1 MSTKVY
7 LCKVIIVIDDNNTR
21 QVAQCDA
28 TWWLEYNGKKY
39 YSGSTIDINDTDDK
53 NIEFNNINGYWD
65 DRSIIADDVRFN
77 IDNPYTNKANKEII
91 AGHYN
96 LAPIFRINNKTENK
110 MNNINNTNKN
120 TFNSYTYY
128 NKQSNSN
135 ETVTFSVSQS
145 DVHIDDSWKIS
156 DTETMKEILLYIRS
170 LYTLSLHTDIYK
182 DWVINVCSIND
193 MIEEWCAHNMLY
205 ECFLF
210 ESHTKD
216 VDITENSWIVKLWYK
231 VLSKI
236 YKLIY

>member
-1 MSTKVY
+1 MSTRIY
-7 LCKVIIVIDDNNTR
+7 LCKVIIVIDDNNAR
-21 QVAQCDA
+21 QVVQSDA
-28 TWWLEYNGKKY
+28 TWWLEYKGKKY

-53 NIEFNNINGYWD
+53 NIEFTNITGYWD
-65 DRSIIADDVRFN
+65 DKNIISDNVSFN
-77 IDNPYTNKANKEII
+77 IDNPYSNKTNKDIV

-96 LAPIFRINNKTENK
+96 LSPLFRINNKTENK
-110 MNNINNTNKN
+110 MNNINNN

-128 NKQSNSN
+128 NKQSSTN

-156 DTETMKEILLYIRS
+156 DTETMQEILLYIRV
-170 LYTLSLHTDIYK
+170 LYTLASHTDIYK
-182 DWVINVCSIND
+182 DWVINVCSMND
-193 MIEEWCAHNMLY
+193 MIEEWCAHNLLY

-210 ESHTKD
+210 ESRTKD
-216 VDITENSWIVKLWYK
+216 VDITENSWIIKLGYK